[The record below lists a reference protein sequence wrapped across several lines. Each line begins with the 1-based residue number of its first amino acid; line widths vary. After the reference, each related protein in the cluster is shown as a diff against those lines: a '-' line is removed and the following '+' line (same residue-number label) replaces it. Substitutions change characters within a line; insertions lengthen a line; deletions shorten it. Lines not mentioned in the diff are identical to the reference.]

1 LWGETIIVEGD
12 PGNVASAA
20 LGIELGNFARSV
32 VDYKELRDS
41 QKAKIAELEQKVAN
55 EADPGEKAE
64 LQRDLDYWKRIDKW
78 SSEME
83 GTALRAMG
91 IYNIPDFY
99 ALGTAVIQGLNNLDQ
114 YERQQAAKQR
124 LDFATSVRQR
134 FERSVRKQPGD
145 DKLLAYSPV
154 ELLTMSEIDREL
166 FFKAVQDP
174 KVKAQIEADWK
185 SNRLISNDPLNV
197 AFAVSDPL
205 TNMAIRA
212 DMGEEDQRAQ
222 NAVAEIEALR
232 QEIAKME
239 QDITGPGIE
248 VQHLK
253 EKYSAFQQASLKF
266 MYKKETMTK
275 AELDELDK
283 MRSEIGE
290 IQARL
295 GQISGPYYQAL
306 NAIGDKKSKIESLQ
320 ATIRIRRERKE
331 YAGLNIWLINGYSP
345 SISYQEKQRWLAELN
360 QEQNLKPQAQQF
372 LSPLQ
377 VSREPASS
385 NPTPTPAP
393 TSAPTPYP
401 GAGGLWKERE
411 QAVRQ
416 EYDAAWAA
424 VPEAKRLQLHDDEAS
439 FQDTIKAFDPPTR
452 IRTLKQ
458 RIELLKSF
466 APRPVRKL

>member
-1 LWGETIIVEGD
+1 VPDGHQKPTPS
-12 PGNVASAA
+12 PGRTFLPSAA
-20 LGIELGNFARSV
+20 LGIEVGNFARSV
-32 VDYKELRDS
+32 IDYKELRDS
-41 QKAKIAELEQKVAN
+41 HKAKIAELEQKVAN

-99 ALGTAVIQGLNNLDQ
+99 ALGTAVIKGLNNLDQ

-185 SNRLISNDPLNV
+185 ANRLISNVPLNV

-212 DMGEEDQRAQ
+212 
-222 NAVAEIEALR
+222 
-232 QEIAKME
+232 
-239 QDITGPGIE
+239 P
-248 VQHLK
+248 
-253 EKYSAFQQASLKF
+253 
-266 MYKKETMTK
+266 
-275 AELDELDK
+275 
-283 MRSEIGE
+283 
-290 IQARL
+290 
-295 GQISGPYYQAL
+295 P
-306 NAIGDKKSKIESLQ
+306 
-320 ATIRIRRERKE
+320 
-331 YAGLNIWLINGYSP
+331 
-345 SISYQEKQRWLAELN
+345 
-360 QEQNLKPQAQQF
+360 
-372 LSPLQ
+372 Q

-385 NPTPTPAP
+385 NPTPIPAP

-401 GAGGLWKERE
+401 GAAGLWKERE

-452 IRTLKQ
+452 MRTLKK

-466 APRPVRKL
+466 APSPVRKL